1 MKYIVFFVLVFF
13 LIGTLVIPQSLAQGI
28 VPAWIKNNAEW
39 WANDEIDD
47 FTFAQ
52 GIGFLIKNKIIQID
66 DLPTTPTGDIIIEEN
81 IIIPAWIKNNAGWW
95 ASDNIS
101 DSDFLYGIKYLVES
115 NIIKFQ
121 SDDIEQY
128 ILDWDT
134 IVNDSL
140 YAYEGSIRLQSKFFD
155 YVDYTV

>member
-13 LIGTLVIPQSLAQGI
+13 LIGILVIPQSLAQGI

-39 WANDEIDD
+39 WANGEIDD

-81 IIIPAWIKNNAGWW
+81 IMLLPPLDKIVLSLFITEHLNQQMEELQLILPC
-95 ASDNIS
+95 
-101 DSDFLYGIKYLVES
+101 FL
-115 NIIKFQ
+115 
-121 SDDIEQY
+121 
-128 ILDWDT
+128 
-134 IVNDSL
+134 
-140 YAYEGSIRLQSKFFD
+140 A
-155 YVDYTV
+155 